1 MSERQATDATERFV
15 GGGSL
20 PLLDVRDVTM
30 RYRQGRDA
38 TITALADLSLHVNAG
53 EFVAL
58 VGPSGCG
65 KSTLLSLVAG
75 FETPSAGTIALNG
88 DTTTTRLG
96 RVGYMPQRDLLLP
109 WRRALDNAIA
119 GLQVKRVP
127 RGEARERARAL
138 FAEFG
143 LAGFERSYPPALSGG
158 MRQRVSFARTVLA
171 GGDLL
176 LLDEPFGALDALTRA
191 DLQRW
196 LLAIWERLHTT
207 CLLVTHDVD
216 EALLLSDRFYALSPR
231 PGHVRLERSVP
242 LPRPRDAGMLAR
254 PEVAAL
260 KAEMLAALMERSLSE
275 GAAR

>member
-1 MSERQATDATERFV
+1 
-15 GGGSL
+15 
-20 PLLDVRDVTM
+20 
-30 RYRQGRDA
+30 
-38 TITALADLSLHVNAG
+38 
-53 EFVAL
+53 
-58 VGPSGCG
+58 
-65 KSTLLSLVAG
+65 
-75 FETPSAGTIALNG
+75 
-88 DTTTTRLG
+88 
-96 RVGYMPQRDLLLP
+96 
-109 WRRALDNAIA
+109 
-119 GLQVKRVP
+119 
-127 RGEARERARAL
+127 
-138 FAEFG
+138 
-143 LAGFERSYPPALSGG
+143 

-171 GGDLL
+171 GGELL

-216 EALLLSDRFYALSPR
+216 EALLLSDRVYALSPR

-260 KAEMLAALMERSLSE
+260 KTELLAALMERPLRE